1 MPSQNAPR
9 NGIQTLTDVTRPRK
23 RYGRSPEASRLRT
36 ARGYRITTHLWPD
49 VFRELE
55 KHCEEHSITLS
66 GGAHDILRRYFNLKP
81 LI

>member
-1 MPSQNAPR
+1 MTEGAK
-9 NGIQTLTDVTRPRK
+9 PRK

-36 ARGYRITTHLWPD
+36 ARGYRITVHLWPD

-55 KHCEEHSITLS
+55 KHCDEQGLTFS
-66 GGAHDILRRYFNLKP
+66 GGAHDLLRRYFNLKP